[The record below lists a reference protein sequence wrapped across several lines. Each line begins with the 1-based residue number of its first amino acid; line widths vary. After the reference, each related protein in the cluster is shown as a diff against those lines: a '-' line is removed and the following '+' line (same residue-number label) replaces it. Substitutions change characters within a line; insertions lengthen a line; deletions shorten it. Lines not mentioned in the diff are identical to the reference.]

1 VLVNAVPFAAKSPAI
16 AQAVIAAAGTVPS
29 SGDRANVLVALA
41 GSGAVRGA
49 ALRDAYLA
57 AASEIASSTDM
68 RRALV
73 ALTGN

>member
-1 VLVNAVPFAAKSPAI
+1 VPA
-16 AQAVIAAAGTVPS
+16 

-49 ALRDAYLA
+49 ALRDAYLK